1 MELDQL
7 KSVWHNY
14 DVKVQ
19 KAINLN
25 VRFLEMIEAQ
35 KVKSKL
41 KPMFWGKAIETIMH
55 AIVIALLLGFLAVNF
70 ADVRYFASGLVL
82 LAFYAVAIGN
92 SIRQVKIINR
102 IDYSQ
107 DVVSIQKDLAS
118 LRTGN
123 LNYARMTILC
133 IPTFLAYPPVVSQ
146 AIKNLGL
153 TYFSGFDIIAQ
164 SNGAWWQAQFVSSIV
179 LVPLCLWVYSQLNHR
194 NIDKPWVKNFIT
206 RSSGKR
212 VSGALEFMNEL
223 DHLKKDA
230 A

>member
-7 KSVWHNY
+7 KSVWHTY
-14 DVKVQ
+14 DAKVQ
-19 KAINLN
+19 KALNLN
-25 VRFLEMIEAQ
+25 VRFLEMIETQ

-41 KPMFWGKAIETIMH
+41 KPMFWQKAIETFMH
-55 AIVIALLLGFLAVNF
+55 AVVIALLLGFLTANVGD
-70 ADVRYFASGLVL
+70 ARYFASGLVL

-92 SIRQVKIINR
+92 SYSQLRIINR

-107 DVVSIQKDLAS
+107 DVVSIQKDLTS

-133 IPTFLAYPPVVSQ
+133 IPTFLAYPPVVSK
-146 AIKNLGL
+146 AIKDLDL
-153 TYFSGFDIIAQ
+153 TYFSSFDIIAQ
-164 SNGAWWQAQFVSSIV
+164 SNGSWWMAQFVSSIV
-179 LVPLCLWVYSQLNHR
+179 LIPLCTWVYTQLNHR
-194 NIDKPWVKNFIT
+194 NIHKPWVKDFVN